1 MKRTVSRSRRK
12 TTVIQSMTYTA
23 IAGFLSLIVLFP
35 LVWVIA
41 TSLKDRGQI
50 IRNPLGLPE
59 VYQWSNYAD
68 AWSEGNFGAYFVNSI
83 LVVIPTA
90 LGVVALSLLAAYAFA
105 MFRFRGKNVLFTF
118 FLIGMTVPLGILVIP
133 IFYQMVSL
141 KLVNNLWALI
151 LPQTAVGLP
160 FAILLLRGFI
170 HELPREILDAG
181 RIDGCSN
188 WGILRF
194 IVMPLSRPALLSVMI
209 FNIVWVWNQFLL
221 PVVLIHK
228 ASSRTLPQGL
238 SVFMGRYGADFGL
251 LMAGATISF
260 IPVVIVYI
268 IFQRQF
274 VKGIAAGALSGI

>member
-1 MKRTVSRSRRK
+1 MMRTIARSRRK
-12 TTVIQSMTYTA
+12 TSTAQSMAYTA

-35 LVWVIA
+35 LLWVIA
-41 TSLKDRGQI
+41 TSLKDRRQI
-50 IRNPLGLPE
+50 IQNPLGLPE
-59 VYQWSNYAD
+59 VYHWSNYAN
-68 AWSEGNFGAYFVNSI
+68 AWQEGNFGAYFINSI

-90 LGVVALSLLAAYAFA
+90 LGVVILSLLAAYAFA
-105 MFRFRGKNVLFTF
+105 MFRFRGKNLLFTF
-118 FLIGMTVPLGILVIP
+118 FLVGLTVPLGILVIP

-170 HELPREILDAG
+170 QELPKEVLDAG

-209 FNIVWVWNQFLL
+209 FNVVWVWNQFLL
-221 PVVLIHK
+221 PVVLIQK
-228 ASSRTLPQGL
+228 ASARTLPQGL

-260 IPVVIVYI
+260 IPVVIVYV

-274 VKGIAAGALSGI
+274 IKGIAAGALSGI

>member
-1 MKRTVSRSRRK
+1 MA
-12 TTVIQSMTYTA
+12 YTA
-23 IAGFLSLIVLFP
+23 IAGFLSLIVVFP

-41 TSLKDRGQI
+41 TSLKDRRQI
-50 IRNPLGLPE
+50 IQNPLGLPE
-59 VYQWSNYAD
+59 VYQWSNYAE
-68 AWSEGNFGAYFVNSI
+68 AWQDGNFGIYFINSI

-90 LGVVALSLLAAYAFA
+90 LGVVVLSLLAAYAFA
-105 MFRFRGKNVLFTF
+105 MFKFRGKNALFTF
-118 FLIGMTVPLGILVIP
+118 FLIGLTVPLGILIIP

-170 HELPREILDAG
+170 QELPKEVLDAG

-221 PVVLIHK
+221 PVVLIQK
-228 ASSRTLPQGL
+228 ASARTLPQGL

-260 IPVVIVYI
+260 VPVVIVYV
-268 IFQRQF
+268 IFQRHF
-274 VKGIAAGALSGI
+274 IKGIAAGALSGI

>member
-1 MKRTVSRSRRK
+1 MKRTGSRPRRK
-12 TTVIQSMTYTA
+12 TTTIQSMAYTA
-23 IAGFLSLIVLFP
+23 IAGFLSLIVIFP

-59 VYQWSNYAD
+59 VYHWSNYVD
-68 AWSEGNFGAYFVNSI
+68 AWREGNFGVYFINSI

-90 LGVVALSLLAAYAFA
+90 LGVVTLSLLAAYAFA
-105 MFRFRGKNVLFTF
+105 MFRFKGKNFLFTF
-118 FLIGMTVPLGILVIP
+118 FLIGMTVPLGILIIP

-170 HELPREILDAG
+170 HELPREVLDAG

-194 IVMPLSRPALLSVMI
+194 IVMPLSRPALLSVMT

-228 ASSRTLPQGL
+228 ASARTLPQGL

-260 IPVVIVYI
+260 IPVIIVYV

>member
-1 MKRTVSRSRRK
+1 MA
-12 TTVIQSMTYTA
+12 YTA
-23 IAGFLSLIVLFP
+23 VAGLLSLVVIFP

-41 TSLKDRGQI
+41 TSLKDRADI
-50 IRNPLGLPE
+50 IRNPLGPPA

-68 AWSEGNFGAYFVNSI
+68 AWHEGNFGVYFVNSI

-90 LGVVALSLLAAYAFA
+90 AGVVALSLLAAYAFA
-105 MFRFRGKNVLFTF
+105 IFRFRGKNALFTF
-118 FLIGMTVPLGILVIP
+118 FLIGLTVPLGILVIP

-170 HELPREILDAG
+170 SELPREILDAG

-194 IVMPLSRPALLSVMI
+194 IVLPLSRPALLSVMI

-221 PVVLIHK
+221 PVVLIQK
-228 ASSRTLPQGL
+228 ASARTLPQGL

-260 IPVVIVYI
+260 IPVVIVYA

-274 VKGIAAGALSGI
+274 IKGIAAGALSGV

>member
-1 MKRTVSRSRRK
+1 MTKTASRSRRK
-12 TTVIQSMTYTA
+12 STTLQSMAFTA
-23 IAGFLSLIVLFP
+23 IAGFLSLIVVFP

-41 TSLKDRGQI
+41 TSLKDRVQI

-68 AWSEGNFGAYFVNSI
+68 AWREGNFGTYFINSI
-83 LVVIPTA
+83 LVVIPTS

-105 MFRFRGKNVLFTF
+105 MFRFRGKNILFTF

-170 HELPREILDAG
+170 QELPKEVLDAG
-181 RIDGCSN
+181 RIDGCSKL
-188 WGILRF
+188 GHIALHRHALK
-194 IVMPLSRPALLSVMI
+194 PPCPAIRDDIQHCLGLE
-209 FNIVWVWNQFLL
+209 
-221 PVVLIHK
+221 PVF
-228 ASSRTLPQGL
+228 AARC
-238 SVFMGRYGADFGL
+238 AD
-251 LMAGATISF
+251 
-260 IPVVIVYI
+260 P
-268 IFQRQF
+268 
-274 VKGIAAGALSGI
+274 

>member
-1 MKRTVSRSRRK
+1 MKKDAKRSGREM
-12 TTVIQSMTYTA
+12 TTGRSVTYTA

-35 LVWVIA
+35 LFWVIV

-59 VYQWSNYAD
+59 VYHWSNYAD
-68 AWSEGNFGAYFVNSI
+68 AWREGHFGTYFINSI

-90 LGVVALSLLAAYAFA
+90 LAVVTLALLAAYAFA
-105 MFRFRGKNVLFTF
+105 IFKFRGKNLLFTL
-118 FLIGMTVPLGILVIP
+118 FLVGMTVPLGILVIP

-141 KLVNNLWALI
+141 RLVNNLWALI

-170 HELPREILDAG
+170 HELPTEILDAG

-188 WGILRF
+188 WGLLRF
-194 IVMPLSRPALLSVMI
+194 IVAPLSRPALLSVMI

-221 PVVLIHK
+221 PVVLIQK
-228 ASSRTLPQGL
+228 ASARTLPQGL
-238 SVFMGRYGADFGL
+238 SVFLGRYGADFGL

-260 IPVVIVYI
+260 IPVVIVYV

>member
-1 MKRTVSRSRRK
+1 MSRASNRPGSNI
-12 TTVIQSMTYTA
+12 TTLQSMVYTA
-23 IAGFLSLIVLFP
+23 TAGLLSLIVLFP
-35 LVWVIA
+35 LFWVIA

-50 IRNPLGLPE
+50 IRDPLGLPE
-59 VYQWSNYAD
+59 IYYWSNYAD
-68 AWSEGNFGAYFVNSI
+68 AWREGHFGTYFINSI
-83 LVVIPTA
+83 LVVVPTA
-90 LGVVALSLLAAYAFA
+90 LGVVVLALLAAYAFA
-105 MFRFRGKNVLFTF
+105 MFRFRGKNLLFTF
-118 FLIGMTVPLGILVIP
+118 FLIGLTVPLGILVIP

-151 LPQTAVGLP
+151 LPQAAVGLP

-170 HELPREILDAG
+170 RELPAEILDAG
-181 RIDGCSN
+181 RIDGCSS
-188 WGILRF
+188 WGLLRF
-194 IVMPLSRPALLSVMI
+194 IVAPLSRPALLSVMI

-228 ASSRTLPQGL
+228 ASARTLPQGL
-238 SVFMGRYGADFGL
+238 SVFLGRYGADFGL

-260 IPVVIVYI
+260 IPVVIVYV

>member
-1 MKRTVSRSRRK
+1 MARSSRRARRR
-12 TTVIQSMTYTA
+12 TTTIQSMAYTA
-23 IAGFLSLIVLFP
+23 LAGFLSLIVIFP

-41 TSLKDRGQI
+41 TSLKDRRQI
-50 IRNPLGLPE
+50 IQNPLGFPE
-59 VYQWSNYAD
+59 VYHWSNYAD
-68 AWSEGNFGAYFVNSI
+68 AWREGNFGAYFINSA

-105 MFRFRGKNVLFTF
+105 MLRFRGKNVLFTF
-118 FLIGMTVPLGILVIP
+118 FLIGLTVPLGILVIP
-133 IFYQMVSL
+133 IFYQMASL

-170 HELPREILDAG
+170 HELPKEVLDAG

-221 PVVLIHK
+221 PVVLIQK
-228 ASSRTLPQGL
+228 ASARTLPQGL

-260 IPVVIVYI
+260 IPVVIVYV

-274 VKGIAAGALSGI
+274 IKGIAAGALSGI